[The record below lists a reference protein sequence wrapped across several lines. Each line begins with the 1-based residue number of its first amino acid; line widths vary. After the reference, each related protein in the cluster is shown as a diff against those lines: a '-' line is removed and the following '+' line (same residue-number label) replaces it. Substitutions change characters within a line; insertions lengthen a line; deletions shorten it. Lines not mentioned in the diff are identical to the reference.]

1 MSRAG
6 GPRSL
11 LLIAMALVLTASA
24 CLPGSA
30 PSGSTV
36 PQAGRS
42 VGPLAAD
49 RIQILHTNDIHGH
62 MDSGETVQG
71 GNGSFTQGGLVA
83 LGALVQQ
90 QRGRAPERTL
100 LLDAG
105 DAWQGTFISNEN
117 HGAAITRI
125 MSLLRYDAQA
135 VGNHDFDW
143 GQAELRSRTGEASFP
158 FLAAN
163 VVDASGTVP
172 PYLKPYVVKD
182 LGLAKVAVL
191 GITNP
196 GSASIVKA
204 TSVEGLRFLPSAEA
218 VRRYLPELRR
228 AADIVV
234 VLTHIGVDEDRKL
247 AADVPDI
254 DVIVGAHSHTAL
266 RAGTTV
272 GKTIIV
278 QAGAYSAYVGHL
290 ELVIEPGSKR
300 ITAAP
305 TRSDELISVAGGAPG
320 GDADIKTI
328 EAIVA
333 ERRGAAAKYTDRVIG
348 STAAPLDNPRT
359 ECGLGNLIT
368 DALLEY
374 GRQQNWRSDV
384 AFYNMA
390 GVRAPLPA
398 GQITYGQLFQVL
410 PFNNVV
416 VNVDLTG
423 QQLRAVLEAASGS
436 AGRLHIAGGRWTYRF
451 SDPAGQ
457 RVSSATVGGAP
468 LDPRRVYHVATID
481 YLLLGGDNHAE
492 FKSGSNVIYGDIEV
506 DVVAAYMRAHSPVDP
521 KVEGRIVQQ

>member
-1 MSRAG
+1 MGRPG
-6 GPRSL
+6 GQGPL
-11 LLIAMALVLTASA
+11 FFLALVMAIAAVACQPGQAS
-24 CLPGSA
+24 PGATSPA
-30 PSGSTV
+30 AEG
-36 PQAGRS
+36 
-42 VGPLAAD
+42 GPLAAD

-62 MDSGETVQG
+62 MDINQTVQG
-71 GNGSFTQGGLVA
+71 GSGSFTQGGLVA
-83 LGALVQQ
+83 LGSLVQR
-90 QRGRAPERTL
+90 QRARAPERTL
-100 LLDAG
+100 LLDGG

-117 HGAAITRI
+117 HGGAITRI

-143 GQAELRSRTGEASFP
+143 GQNELQSRAAEASFP

-163 VVDASGTVP
+163 VLDAGGNIP
-172 PYLKPYVVKD
+172 PYLRPYVVKD

-204 TSVEGLRFLPSAEA
+204 TSVGGLRFLPAA
-218 VRRYLPELRR
+218 DTVRRYLPELRR
-228 AADIVV
+228 AADLVV
-234 VLTHIGVDEDRKL
+234 VTTHIGVDEDRQL
-247 AADVPDI
+247 AQDVPGI

-266 RAGTTV
+266 RAGVTV

-278 QAGAYSAYVGHL
+278 QTGAYSMNLGHL
-290 ELVIEPGSKR
+290 ELVIDPASKR

-305 TRSDELISVAGGAPG
+305 TRSDELIPVTGGASV
-320 GDADIKTI
+320 DADSSAIA
-328 EAIVA
+328 AIVA
-333 ERRGAAAKYTDRVIG
+333 ERRDAAAKYTQRVVG
-348 STAAPLDNPRT
+348 RTASALDAPRA

-374 GRQQNWRSDV
+374 GRQQNWKSDI

-410 PFNNVV
+410 PFGNVL

-423 QQLRAVLEAASGS
+423 QQVRAVLEAASGS
-436 AGRLHIAGGRWTYRF
+436 AGRLHIAGGQWAYRF
-451 SDPAGQ
+451 SAPAGQ
-457 RVSSATVGGAP
+457 RVSSASIAGAP
-468 LDPRRVYHVATID
+468 LDPARVYHVVTID
-481 YLLLGGDNHAE
+481 YLLLGGDDHTE
-492 FKSGSNVIYGDIEV
+492 FKAGTNVIYGDIDV
-506 DVVAAYMRAHSPVDP
+506 DAVAAYMQGHSPVDP